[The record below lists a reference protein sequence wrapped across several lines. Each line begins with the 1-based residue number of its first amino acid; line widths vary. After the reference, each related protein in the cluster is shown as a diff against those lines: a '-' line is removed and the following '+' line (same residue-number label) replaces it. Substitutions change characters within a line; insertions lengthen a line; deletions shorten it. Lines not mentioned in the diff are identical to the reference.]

1 VSVLKYTLVS
11 LEIVKYYFLLTV
23 TLANVKYGWKYISG
37 LEEFKKKQEPN

>member
-1 VSVLKYTLVS
+1 
-11 LEIVKYYFLLTV
+11 V